1 MSRRNN
7 GTSDISITGIGVL
20 TAVGQGKE
28 AFLDALM
35 EGRHAFDVMKRPGR
49 QKGSSF
55 IGAELS
61 ELTPPDAL
69 SKRLY
74 RRPHYQER
82 RRLSLYMKRGMTL
95 N

>member
-35 EGRHAFDVMKRPGR
+35 EGRHAFDVMKRLKPAER
-49 QKGSSF
+49 QF
-55 IGAELS
+55 V
-61 ELTPPDAL
+61 
-69 SKRLY
+69 Y
-74 RRPHYQER
+74 RR
-82 RRLSLYMKRGMTL
+82 GA
-95 N
+95 